1 MMIEDGALFAWF
13 FHYMPVGNDAVP
25 ELMPNPDQRETVYR
39 RIREY
44 RKTKSIFTMDF
55 QNDAE
60 FVHGSVAGGRYY
72 LHIKAPGDL
81 DPSEFIHITN
91 KYSRKNGMI
100 NMVYN

>member
-55 QNDAE
+55 PE
-60 FVHGSVAGGRYY
+60 RCRVRTWLHSRGRYY
-72 LHIKAPGDL
+72 LHINAA
-81 DPSEFIHITN
+81 
-91 KYSRKNGMI
+91 R
-100 NMVYN
+100 

>member
-1 MMIEDGALFAWF
+1 MKLLKDHKLPFGISTCYTSANYQDITSEEFFDMMIEDGALFAWF

-60 FVHGSVAGGRYY
+60 FVHG
-72 LHIKAPGDL
+72 
-81 DPSEFIHITN
+81 
-91 KYSRKNGMI
+91 
-100 NMVYN
+100 